1 MIKTNKI
8 VVNDLLS
15 VMDKY
20 ESVIIKEYDSGA
32 IKLEIGDMSKLDA
45 ERIRNRTLME
55 QEIVNV
61 YASDFGDIIICI

>member
-8 VVNDLLS
+8 IVNDLLS

-32 IKLEIGDMSKLDA
+32 IKLEIGDMSNLDD